1 MFQTLKIFLADGLEL
16 MRGRFSSGQS
26 WQEIVDE
33 FSSFRYNKASSLP
46 LGQEFSSRRSPICGS
61 RRYVPDVFCPKQTAG
76 VLVLCCLAAWDYWK
90 TGDAETAVSLG
101 ITAVILAVAIYV
113 LLRSYFKKT

>member
-1 MFQTLKIFLADGLEL
+1 MYRVIVIVLAFMLGVFIFFGADSAKTRGQKKWVKVIGTLLVWILA
-16 MRGRFSSGQS
+16 
-26 WQEIVDE
+26 V
-33 FSSFRYNKASSLP
+33 
-46 LGQEFSSRRSPICGS
+46 LG
-61 RRYVPDVFCPKQTAG
+61 AG
-76 VLVLCCLAAWDYWK
+76 VLVLAAWDYWK

>member
-33 FSSFRYNKASSLP
+33 FSSFRYNKARSLP
-46 LGQEFSSRRSPICGS
+46 LGQEFSFRRSLVCGS
-61 RRYVPDVFCPKQTAG
+61 RSYDPYVF
-76 VLVLCCLAAWDYWK
+76 
-90 TGDAETAVSLG
+90 
-101 ITAVILAVAIYV
+101 
-113 LLRSYFKKT
+113 

>member
-1 MFQTLKIFLADGLEL
+1 MFQTLKIFLAGGLEL

-46 LGQEFSSRRSPICGS
+46 LGQEFSSRRQPGL
-61 RRYVPDVFCPKQTAG
+61 RLQEVCPR
-76 VLVLCCLAAWDYWK
+76 CLLP
-90 TGDAETAVSLG
+90 ETNGWWVSALMPP
-101 ITAVILAVAIYV
+101 V
-113 LLRSYFKKT
+113 K